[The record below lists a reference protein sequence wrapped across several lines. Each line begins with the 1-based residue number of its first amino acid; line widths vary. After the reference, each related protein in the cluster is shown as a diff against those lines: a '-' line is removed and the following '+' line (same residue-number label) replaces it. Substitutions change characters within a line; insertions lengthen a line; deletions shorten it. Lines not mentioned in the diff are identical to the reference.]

1 MIIKMS
7 STNNKEIFEIN
18 GLQFNFYWI
27 FKYVWLCHIIIIDS
41 TQHIYF
47 YWSQLYIKT
56 LSWTIFELLTPLKL
70 HLMPCSLIVIHNE
83 KSIATVQFHHF
94 VHFSV
99 RVLKFH
105 NLVEKRFYVRAWT
118 KNFCRLICLKKK
130 RSNRSNFKLYYG
142 QYYFE
147 GIILP
152 KIKNKWIYLVSG
164 TMLSGLT
171 RAKTMKLKVL
181 LFFFLMSVRNT
192 RGLATVGNIRSI
204 KDIDQYICIVKKIL

>member
-1 MIIKMS
+1 MSIKMS
-7 STNNKEIFEIN
+7 SKNNKDIFEIN

-27 FKYVWLCHIIIIDS
+27 FKYVWLCHTIIIDS

-47 YWSQLYIKT
+47 YWSQSYIKT

-83 KSIATVQFHHF
+83 KSIAAVQFHHF
-94 VHFSV
+94 VNFSV

-118 KNFCRLICLKKK
+118 KNFCGLICLKKK

-142 QYYFE
+142 QYKVFF
-147 GIILP
+147 LP
-152 KIKNKWIYLVSG
+152 KIKKQMNIFGFRDHVEWIDKSKNNETTG
-164 TMLSGLT
+164 FI
-171 RAKTMKLKVL
+171 VL
-181 LFFFLMSVRNT
+181 FPHVCKKYKRI
-192 RGLATVGNIRSI
+192 GNCR
-204 KDIDQYICIVKKIL
+204 